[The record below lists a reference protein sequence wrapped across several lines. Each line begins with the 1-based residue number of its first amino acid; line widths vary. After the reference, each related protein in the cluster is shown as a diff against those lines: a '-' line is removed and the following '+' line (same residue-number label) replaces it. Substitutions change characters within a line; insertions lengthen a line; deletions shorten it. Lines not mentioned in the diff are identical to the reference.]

1 MTTHPPVPPASP
13 IINASVLFP
22 EGELF
27 GPKKN
32 SPLREKNIN
41 KPTPFTGDRK
51 KVETFIQEC
60 KMYLQIN
67 RNIYE
72 DDKDKIAFVLSFMN
86 EKEALRWKQTF
97 LRFIMNRDEEMRFP
111 PFKNFI
117 KELLSY
123 FQPMNTH

>member
-1 MTTHPPVPPASP
+1 MDNHDEQHSTPEPIDYPIQDEAPLVLPDPLPPVPPVSP

-22 EGELF
+22 EGEFF

-41 KPTPFTGDRK
+41 KLMPFTGDRK

-67 RNIYE
+67 RTSM
-72 DDKDKIAFVLSFMN
+72 KTTKT
-86 EKEALRWKQTF
+86 R
-97 LRFIMNRDEEMRFP
+97 
-111 PFKNFI
+111 
-117 KELLSY
+117 
-123 FQPMNTH
+123 